1 MVSNTVME
9 VRYRILQSR
18 EEIYLVMN
26 RMLLT
31 NTESK
36 TRIIFSIKNLIQF
49 FLENRLGLL
58 WEKISRFLNAPTAQ
72 RH

>member
-1 MVSNTVME
+1 ME

-18 EEIYLVMN
+18 EETYLVMN

-36 TRIIFSIKNLIQF
+36 TRIIFSIKN
-49 FLENRLGLL
+49 RLDS
-58 WEKISRFLNAPTAQ
+58 WKIIYCGKKSRDY
-72 RH
+72 